1 MNPAP
6 DYALLEPRLGS
17 CSPTVPLRH
26 HGRRRLTAPAM
37 YRPTLEDYTPLRR
50 RSDTLEI
57 PGLLDEYS
65 GSRRCSAES
74 YTSQNSAASGD
85 SLILPAVTVSRP
97 SIGCNAASDSEEMVL
112 PSVTITED
120 PQDEQR
126 VCSLYVPATRVRNA
140 LLMRGRRHSAINVAS
155 AVFEHSTVSQI
166 YFTQRKRVLVMFM
179 EKTYS

>member
-1 MNPAP
+1 MNPPP
-6 DYALLEPRLGS
+6 DYPSLLEPHLGLYN
-17 CSPTVPLRH
+17 SPLPVQH
-26 HGRRRLTAPAM
+26 HGRRRLTAPAT

-50 RSDTLEI
+50 RSGTLEI
-57 PGLLDEYS
+57 PSVLDEYS

-97 SIGCNAASDSEEMVL
+97 SIGCNNTSDTEEVVL

-120 PQDEQR
+120 PEDEQR

-166 YFTQRKRVLVMFM
+166 Y
-179 EKTYS
+179 